1 MRLIKDTVL
10 EKKKIRIFMTDFVL
24 DAKWRLVKKLKMQ
37 FCKSNDL
44 GPLPKIIS
52 PVMNQ
57 TLMTVSVAPSFP

>member
-1 MRLIKDTVL
+1 
-10 EKKKIRIFMTDFVL
+10 MTDFVL